1 MAWATICSIGS
12 KSRYRSGDAMT
23 SQIPQFLQR
32 LHRDQ
37 RGATVIEFAIL
48 GPALIAMLLGVM
60 QVGLYMQAQNALSS
74 VAGDMSRYM
83 SVEYQKD
90 NEISNT
96 QLENLAYTRAISAP
110 YLLKGSRVSTTATN
124 AAAQPIANVREIELT
139 LTYQVPNVMAFATM
153 GPMELSYTKSIF
165 VTIT

>member
-1 MAWATICSIGS
+1 
-12 KSRYRSGDAMT
+12 MT
-23 SQIPQFLQR
+23 SPYRHFLKR
-32 LHRDQ
+32 LYRDQ
-37 RGATVIEFAIL
+37 HGATVIEFAIL
-48 GPALIAMLLGVM
+48 GPALIVMLLGVM

-74 VAGDMSRYM
+74 IAGDMSRYM

-110 YLLKGSRVSTTATN
+110 YLLNGSRVGTTATN
-124 AAAQPIANVREIELT
+124 AAVQPIANVREIELT

-153 GPMELSYTKSIF
+153 GPMQLSYTKSIF
-165 VTIT
+165 VTIS

>member
-1 MAWATICSIGS
+1 
-12 KSRYRSGDAMT
+12 MT
-23 SQIPQFLQR
+23 SASRQFLKR
-32 LHRDQ
+32 LCRDQ

-48 GPALIAMLLGVM
+48 GPALIMMLLGVM
-60 QVGLYMQAQNALSS
+60 QVGLYMQAQNALSG

-96 QLENLAYTRAISAP
+96 QLENLAYTRAISTP
-110 YLLKGSRVSTTATN
+110 YLLNGSRVGATATN
-124 AAAQPIANVREIELT
+124 AAVQPIANVREIELT

-153 GPMELSYTKSIF
+153 GPMQLSYKKSIF
-165 VTIT
+165 VTIS

>member
-1 MAWATICSIGS
+1 
-12 KSRYRSGDAMT
+12 MT
-23 SQIPQFLQR
+23 SRIQQFARR
-32 LHRDQ
+32 LHRDE

-90 NEISNT
+90 NEITNA
-96 QLENLAYTRAISAP
+96 QLEALAYTRAVSAP
-110 YLLKGSRVSTTATN
+110 YLLNGSRVGTTATN
-124 AAAQPIANVREIELT
+124 ASLQPIANVREIELT

-153 GPMELSYTKSIF
+153 GPMQLSYTKSIF

>member
-1 MAWATICSIGS
+1 
-12 KSRYRSGDAMT
+12 MT
-23 SQIPQFLQR
+23 SQIRQFLR
-32 LHRDQ
+32 RIHHDQ
-37 RGATVIEFAIL
+37 RGAAVIEFAIL

-90 NEISNT
+90 NEITNT
-96 QLENLAYTRAISAP
+96 QLEALAYTRAVSAP
-110 YLLKGSRVSTTATN
+110 YLLNGSRVGTTATN
-124 AAAQPIANVREIELT
+124 ATSQPIANVREIELT
-139 LTYQVPNVMAFATM
+139 LTYQVPNVLAFATM
-153 GPMELSYTKSIF
+153 GPMQLSYKKSIF

>member
-1 MAWATICSIGS
+1 
-12 KSRYRSGDAMT
+12 MT
-23 SQIPQFLQR
+23 SRIQQFARR
-32 LHRDQ
+32 LHRDE

-90 NEISNT
+90 NEITNA
-96 QLENLAYTRAISAP
+96 QLEALAYTRAVSAP
-110 YLLKGSRVSTTATN
+110 YLLNGSRVGTTATN
-124 AAAQPIANVREIELT
+124 ATLQPIANVREIELT

-153 GPMELSYTKSIF
+153 GPMQLSYTKSIF